1 MVQDFDEGRY
11 LSLYLKEIGK
21 HRLLSP
27 EEERELATRARR
39 GDESARKELIMAN
52 LRLVVNLAKKYANRG
67 VPILDLI
74 EEGNIGLIK
83 AVEKFSP
90 DRNCRF
96 STYAVWW
103 IRQAITRAI
112 LYQGNLVRLPVHK
125 AENVNKCREVY
136 YELQQE
142 LGRKPTTH
150 ELAARLPMSPK
161 DREETIALFQAPTT
175 LEYLTADDETG
186 EFKVTLED
194 KSAVMPD
201 MELFQRTRDTSV
213 LQMLDNLQGRD
224 KQIVKLRFGF
234 EDGTPRT
241 LEEIGAMLG
250 VTRERV
256 RQILHK
262 ALAQLKEKALEEVAS
277 AEELI

>member
-1 MVQDFDEGRY
+1 MAQDYEDGQH

-21 HRLLSP
+21 IPLLSP
-27 EEERELATRARR
+27 EAERELATRALR
-39 GDESARKELIMAN
+39 GDENARKQLILAN
-52 LRLVVNLAKKYANRG
+52 LRLVVNLAKKYSSRG

-136 YELQQE
+136 YHLQQE

-150 ELAARLPMSPK
+150 ELADRLNMSPK
-161 DREETIALFQAPTT
+161 DRDETIALFQAPTS
-175 LEYLTADDETG
+175 LEYLTSDEETG
-186 EFKVTLED
+186 EVKLNLED
-194 KSAVMPD
+194 KSTILPD
-201 MELFQRTRDTSV
+201 VVLFHRTRNKSV
-213 LQMLDNLQGRD
+213 LQLLDGLQGRD
-224 KQIVKLRFGF
+224 KKIVKLRFGF
-234 EDGTPRT
+234 EDGTPHT

-262 ALAQLKEKALEEVAS
+262 ALAQLRDKALEQVAS